1 MYISIRKG
9 KYLQLRMLVGS
20 FALRV
25 DRKALEQYF
34 TIRAELESS
43 MRSDIETVNLLLSY
57 YPERN
62 NFRAIL

>member
-1 MYISIRKG
+1 MEQFSEFCTNFFMYISIRKG

-25 DRKALEQYF
+25 DRKALEQRF

-43 MRSDIETVNLLLSY
+43 MR
-57 YPERN
+57 
-62 NFRAIL
+62 